1 VTSARMISVA
11 TGVLF
16 IVATVAALAAD
27 VVGPVLTGPDHL
39 AVVANDPTQL
49 ATAVLL
55 YLIAAGTSVGIA
67 IALYP
72 MLKQVNAALALGSVV
87 FRTIEAVFYAVAAL
101 SLLSILSL
109 ATAAADDSQIA
120 DSFVGIRDHANVIA
134 VFAFSTG
141 ALMYYKLLYQSQL
154 IPRWLSGWGIFAA
167 LLMAIACLL
176 ALFNNSPVTGY
187 APFILPILA
196 QEMALAVW
204 LLVKGFSPSALA
216 SQASFES

>member
-1 VTSARMISVA
+1 
-11 TGVLF
+11 VLF
-16 IVATVAALAAD
+16 IVATVAAVAAD
-27 VVGPVLTGPDHL
+27 VVEPVLTGPDFL
-39 AVVANDPTQL
+39 AAVGSNPAQL

-72 MLKQVNAALALGSVV
+72 LLKQVNAALALGSVI

-109 ATAAADDSQIA
+109 ATATGDNSRIA
-120 DSFVGIRDHANVIA
+120 DAFLGIRDHANVIA

-141 ALMYYKLLYQSQL
+141 AFMYYTLFYQSRL

-167 LLMAIACLL
+167 LLMAIASLL

-187 APFILPILA
+187 ALLILPILA
-196 QEMALAVW
+196 QEMVLAAW
-204 LLVKGFSPSALA
+204 LLVKGFSTSALA
-216 SQASFES
+216 SQASSES

>member
-1 VTSARMISVA
+1 
-11 TGVLF
+11 VLF
-16 IVATVAALAAD
+16 IVATVAALAAA
-27 VVGPVLTGPDHL
+27 VVEPVLTGPDYL
-39 AVVANDPTQL
+39 AVVANNPTQL

-109 ATAAADDSQIA
+109 ATATTDDSRIA
-120 DSFVGIRDHANVIA
+120 DSFLGIRDHANVIA

-141 ALMYYKLLYQSQL
+141 AFMYYKLLYQSRL
-154 IPRWLSGWGIFAA
+154 IPRWLSGWGIFAV

-196 QEMALAVW
+196 QEMVLAAW
-204 LLVKGFSPSALA
+204 LLVKGFSPWALA
-216 SQASFES
+216 SQASSES